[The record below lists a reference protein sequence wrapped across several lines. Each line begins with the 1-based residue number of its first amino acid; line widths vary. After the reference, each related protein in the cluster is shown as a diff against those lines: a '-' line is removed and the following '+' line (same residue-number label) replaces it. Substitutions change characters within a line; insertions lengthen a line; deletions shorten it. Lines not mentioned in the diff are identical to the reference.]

1 MRFLP
6 IFIHIYPHC
15 TKMDLQS
22 NIKPHCWCATRLF
35 WAAQL
40 SPDSI
45 PADLLCG
52 ADGRDEPS
60 LYHPGDELSTDGA
73 RWQPGESAVTRSEKS
88 PLTLSEP
95 SIEGCWLDTQ
105 WNTSLPP
112 TWRHILHSLWLLLFL
127 FFFGFCCY
135 LTLSSLNWHT
145 NVGADI
151 AAFFLFFCCWFF
163 FVFFSVHF
171 LVAHTETRWHK
182 NWPIRNSLQQGR
194 LQQLPGV
201 TQ

>member
-35 WAAQL
+35 WA
-40 SPDSI
+40 
-45 PADLLCG
+45 DLLCG
-52 ADGRDEPS
+52 ADGREEPS

-73 RWQPGESAVTRSEKS
+73 RWQPGESAVARSEKS

-112 TWRHILHSLWLLLFL
+112 TSCTPYGCCCLF
-127 FFFGFCCY
+127 FVFFGFCCY

-151 AAFFLFFCCWFF
+151 AAFFFILLLLIFFLYFF
-163 FVFFSVHF
+163 KYIF
-171 LVAHTETRWHK
+171 
-182 NWPIRNSLQQGR
+182 
-194 LQQLPGV
+194 
-201 TQ
+201 